1 MLDVADIAALL
12 PAGGASVLL
21 MALVSKIALRWL
33 RASDD
38 AIEVQAA
45 VIDELREE
53 LNRLAA
59 TYRDN
64 QLVELEEDDETD

>member
-21 MALVSKIALRWL
+21 MALATKIALRWL